1 MPTLRRILALTLL
14 GLLGAGTGAAAG
26 PRALG
31 GIDERPD
38 AVIDLATREGVALVQ
53 GQWRY
58 ADARIVETDFR
69 APGPDLRPSGAP
81 VKTHD
86 YTPHAGAAD
95 FDDSAWDAIA
105 PESLEARRGTGR
117 LSFNWYRARVTIPSR
132 VGPLDPTCSPVV
144 REIVGADYAEVR
156 GEGHRARRLGQTG
169 GSLLAGLKPPHRGVL
184 PR

>member
-117 LSFNWYRARVTIPSR
+117 LSFNWYRGPGAIPAR
-132 VGPLDPTCSPVV
+132 G
-144 REIVGADYAEVR
+144 G
-156 GEGHRARRLGQTG
+156 RLGPP
-169 GSLLAGLKPPHRGVL
+169 GSTAAPESVGDCHAEAE
-184 PR
+184 

>member
-1 MPTLRRILALTLL
+1 MTTLRRVLALTLL
-14 GLLGAGTGAAAG
+14 GLLGAGTAAAAG

-81 VKTHD
+81 IKTHD
-86 YTPHAGAAD
+86 YAPHAGAAD

-117 LSFNWYRARVTIPSR
+117 LSFNWYRLRVTGDTGR
-132 VGPLDPTCSPVV
+132 W
-144 REIVGADYAEVR
+144 RHAREVR
-156 GEGHRARRLGQTG
+156 
-169 GSLLAGLKPPHRGVL
+169 
-184 PR
+184 